1 MQFLS
6 SAELH
11 LGEFFMAEPGK
22 VMLYA
27 RKQRG
32 FACYR
37 LRSRGFTMV
46 ELLITIVLIGILTTI
61 ATSMMRDWAVSND
74 VNATAAAVES
84 AFDQARQAAV
94 SRGRPVLMM
103 PRAITGNRWKG
114 IVYFVDT
121 DMDGALTD
129 NDEVLGEIAE
139 SQRSTVDVDGAD
151 AIIFLPNGMSGSASA
166 DYRFIDL
173 TDNGNFGHIEVTVC
187 GRNGKD
193 YYRRLMTFTTTGS
206 MSLQSQDFSGQ
217 ANPPAACYNN

>member
-1 MQFLS
+1 
-6 SAELH
+6 
-11 LGEFFMAEPGK
+11 MAEPGK
-22 VMLYA
+22 VMLYT

-61 ATSMMRDWAVSND
+61 ATSTMRDWAVSND
-74 VNATAAAVES
+74 ANATAAAIQS
-84 AFDQARQAAV
+84 AFEQARQAAV

-103 PRAITGNRWKG
+103 PRATINTGTRWRG

-173 TDNGNFGHIEVTVC
+173 TDNGYFGHIEVTVC

-217 ANPPAACYNN
+217 ANPPAACYRN